1 MKKFIQLLGEKIADA
16 DIVSSRDLEKLK
28 EKVSAVFGISPPS
41 NADLR
46 KAYLEA
52 LKSGVIEK
60 NLKLERWLKAKRM
73 RTASGVAT
81 VAVLTKDFPCHG
93 DCLYCPTEKAMPKSY
108 LSNEPAVMRAVMVG
122 FDPYQQVQKRLEA
135 LELNGHSVAKIEII
149 VMGGTFS
156 HLPEDYRYEFIK
168 ECFRACN
175 EYGARNKEQGT
186 RSIQGRVETR
196 PIMVRRSWILECVKG
211 EGTREKEQVAR
222 GKENCHFST
231 RLPSLSGG
239 KLDGQ
244 VSNFQTISNDVIF
257 NEEALFFEQTRNETA
272 EVRVVGL
279 TLETR
284 PDSLDEEEI
293 RKFRELGATRV
304 EIGVQSVDDEVLK
317 INRRGH
323 TVEETIRATKLL
335 KNAGFKVSY
344 HMMLG
349 LPGSSPKKDFFSM
362 QKIFSDERFMPDLI
376 KIYPCAVT
384 PGSELFDLWKKGEYR
399 PLSNATTE
407 KLIIKIKKIIPPW
420 VRVSRVIRD
429 IPATS
434 IVAGPNIS
442 NLRQLLTEK
451 AKCRCIRCREIK
463 KGIFNNDKAILRRT
477 DYAASG
483 GREIFLEWINGENE
497 KLFSLLRLRLPGK
510 DEKAFLPELKGAGLI
525 RELHTYG
532 KAVGLGKKMVGC
544 AQHVGLGKKLM
555 LEAERIVR
563 EESNFKKIAIIAGL
577 GVREYYAKQGFQLEG
592 SYMVK
597 KIETF
602 SK

>member
-1 MKKFIQLLGEKIADA
+1 MKKFIQLLGEKIAGA
-16 DIVSSRDLEKLK
+16 KIVSSRDLEKLK

-46 KAYLEA
+46 KAYLEE
-52 LKSGVIEK
+52 LKSGALPK

-108 LSNEPAVMRAVMVG
+108 LSNEPAVMRAVTVN

-175 EYGARNKEQGT
+175 DYGASNDSAAT
-186 RSIQGRVETR
+186 
-196 PIMVRRSWILECVKG
+196 
-211 EGTREKEQVAR
+211 
-222 GKENCHFST
+222 
-231 RLPSLSGG
+231 SLS
-239 KLDGQ
+239 
-244 VSNFQTISNDVIF
+244 
-257 NEEALFFEQTRNETA
+257 FEQTKNETA
-272 EVRVVGL
+272 AVRVVGL

-323 TVEETIRATKLL
+323 TVKETVRATKLL
-335 KNAGFKVSY
+335 KDAGFKVSY

-349 LPGSSPKKDFFSM
+349 LPGSSPQKDFLSM
-362 QKIFSDERFMPDLI
+362 QKIFSDECFMPDLV

-384 PGSELFDLWKKGEYR
+384 PGSELFDLWKKGKYV
-399 PLSNATTE
+399 PLSNVATE

-434 IVAGPNIS
+434 IAAGPNIS
-442 NLRQLLTEK
+442 NLRQLLAER

-463 KGIFNNDKAILRRT
+463 KGFFDNNKAILRRT

-497 KLFSLLRLRLPGK
+497 KLFSLLRLRLPDRK
-510 DEKAFLPELKGAGLI
+510 RKVSLPELKDAALI
-525 RELHTYG
+525 REVHTYG
-532 KAVGLGKKMVGC
+532 KVIDLGKKIAGR
-544 AQHVGLGKKLM
+544 AQHVGLGKKL
-555 LEAERIVR
+555 LTEAEKVVR
-563 EESNFKKIAIIAGL
+563 EESDCKKIAVIAGI
-577 GVREYYAKQGFQLEG
+577 GVREYYAKQGYKLNG
-592 SYMVK
+592 TYMIK
-597 KIETF
+597 RI
-602 SK
+602 

>member
-1 MKKFIQLLGEKIADA
+1 MKKFIQLLGEKIAGA
-16 DIVSSRDLEKLK
+16 KIVSSRDLEKLK

-46 KAYLEA
+46 KAYLEE
-52 LKSGVIEK
+52 LKSGAIEK

-108 LSNEPAVMRAVMVG
+108 LSNEPAVMRAVTVG

-156 HLPEDYRYEFIK
+156 HLPEGYRYGFIK

-175 EYGARNKEQGT
+175 EYGAEKIKEHQKVD
-186 RSIQGRVETR
+186 SQN
-196 PIMVRRSWILECVKG
+196 
-211 EGTREKEQVAR
+211 Q
-222 GKENCHFST
+222 ENLKS
-231 RLPSLSGG
+231 
-239 KLDGQ
+239 
-244 VSNFQTISNDVIF
+244 
-257 NEEALFFEQTRNETA
+257 ELFFEQTKNETA
-272 EVRVVGL
+272 AVRVVGL

-323 TVEETIRATKLL
+323 AVEETVRATKLL

-362 QKIFSDERFMPDLI
+362 QQIFSDERFMPDLV

-384 PGSELFDLWKKGEYR
+384 PGSELFYLWKRGKYV
-399 PLSNATTE
+399 PLSNAETE
-407 KLIIKIKKIIPPW
+407 KLVIKIKKIIPPW

-434 IVAGPNIS
+434 IAAGPNIS
-442 NLRQLLTEK
+442 NLRQLLAEK

-463 KGIFNNDKAILRRT
+463 KGFFDNDKAVLRRT

-483 GREIFLEWINGENE
+483 GQEIFLEWINGENE

-510 DEKAFLPELKGAGLI
+510 KEKTCLPELEGAALI

-532 KAVGLGKKMVGC
+532 RAVGLGKKMSGR
-544 AQHVGLGKKLM
+544 AQHVGLGKKL
-555 LEAERIVR
+555 LAEAEKIVR
-563 EESNFKKIAIIAGL
+563 EESDCKKIAVIAGI
-577 GVREYYAKQGFQLEG
+577 GVREYYAKRGFQLEG
-592 SYMVK
+592 NYMVK
-597 KIETF
+597 K
-602 SK
+602 

>member
-1 MKKFIQLLGEKIADA
+1 MKGFIQLLGEKIAGA
-16 DIVSSRDLEKLK
+16 KIVSSRDLEKLK

-52 LKSGVIEK
+52 LKSGAAEK

-81 VAVLTKDFPCHG
+81 VAVLTKNFPCRG

-108 LSNEPAVMRAVMVG
+108 LSNEPAVMRAVTVN

-175 EYGARNKEQGT
+175 EYGERNKEEGV
-186 RSIQGRVETR
+186 RSKKNLAI
-196 PIMVRRSWILECVKG
+196 S
-211 EGTREKEQVAR
+211 
-222 GKENCHFST
+222 
-231 RLPSLSGG
+231 SLF
-239 KLDGQ
+239 L
-244 VSNFQTISNDVIF
+244 
-257 NEEALFFEQTRNETA
+257 EQTRNETA
-272 EVRVVGL
+272 AVRVVGL

-323 TVEETIRATKLL
+323 TIEETVKATKLL
-335 KNAGFKVSY
+335 KDAGFKVSY

-349 LPGSSPKKDFFSM
+349 LPGSSLKKDFLSM
-362 QKIFSDERFMPDLI
+362 QKIFSDERFMPDLV

-384 PGSELFDLWKKGEYR
+384 PGSELFDLWKKGKYV
-399 PLSNATTE
+399 PLTNAATE
-407 KLIIKIKKIIPPW
+407 KIIIKIKKIIPPW

-434 IVAGPNIS
+434 IAAGPNIS
-442 NLRQLLTEK
+442 NLRQLLAER

-463 KGIFNNDKAILRRT
+463 KRFFDNNKVVLRRT

-497 KLFSLLRLRLPGK
+497 KLFSLLRLRLPERK
-510 DEKAFLPELKGAGLI
+510 SKVSLPELKDAALI
-525 RELHTYG
+525 REVHTYG
-532 KAVGLGKKMVGC
+532 KAVGLGKKIAGR
-544 AQHVGLGKKLM
+544 AQHVGLGRKL
-555 LEAERIVR
+555 LAEAEKIVR
-563 EESNFKKIAIIAGL
+563 EESDCKKIAVIAGI
-577 GVREYYAKQGFQLEG
+577 GVREYYAKQGYKLNG
-592 SYMVK
+592 TYMIK
-597 KIETF
+597 RI
-602 SK
+602 